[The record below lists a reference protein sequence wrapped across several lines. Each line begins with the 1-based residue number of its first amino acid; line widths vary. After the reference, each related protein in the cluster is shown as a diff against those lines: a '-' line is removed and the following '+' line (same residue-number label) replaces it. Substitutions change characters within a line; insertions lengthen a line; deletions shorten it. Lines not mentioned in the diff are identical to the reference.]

1 MQLAGGNNMYNLNTL
16 LSKILVLNVSTFG
29 YFKRYFLFLTRELE
43 KLRNSGETEL
53 PSDKLFLTMSI
64 PVNSFHSHS
73 DYLPTLAEIFEFAF
87 INPAFASYLDKHR
100 ADNPGFEHPVA
111 NIWIAFA
118 KPTIL
123 FFFDYLTDRLPEGS
137 LKEIASAEPLSEP
150 DDEFDDAF
158 DFEDDIFGDDD
169 AEMLDIHVDGK
180 RLAPS
185 EFEPRP
191 SDVFMFSI
199 GFRFEEL
206 LRRAS
211 KFNLQPKELF
221 KLFHS
226 YLFEKKENINTV
238 LINDIIR
245 YIEAKLGNK
254 EGYL

>member
-1 MQLAGGNNMYNLNTL
+1 M
-16 LSKILVLNVSTFG
+16 
-29 YFKRYFLFLTRELE
+29 
-43 KLRNSGETEL
+43 
-53 PSDKLFLTMSI
+53 
-64 PVNSFHSHS
+64 
-73 DYLPTLAEIFEFAF
+73 
-87 INPAFASYLDKHR
+87 
-100 ADNPGFEHPVA
+100 
-111 NIWIAFA
+111 
-118 KPTIL
+118 
-123 FFFDYLTDRLPEGS
+123 
-137 LKEIASAEPLSEP
+137 KEIASAEPLSEP

-169 AEMLDIHVDGK
+169 AEMLDIYVDGK

-191 SDVFMFSI
+191 SDVVMFTI

-221 KLFHS
+221 KLFLS
-226 YLFEKKENINTV
+226 YLSKKKENINTV

-254 EGYL
+254 DG

>member
-1 MQLAGGNNMYNLNTL
+1 MYNLNTL

-73 DYLPTLAEIFEFAF
+73 DYLPTLDEIFEFAF
-87 INPAFASYLDKHR
+87 RNPAFASYLDKHR

-137 LKEIASAEPLSEP
+137 LEEIASAEPLSEP
-150 DDEFDDAF
+150 DDV
-158 DFEDDIFGDDD
+158 D

-226 YLFEKKENINTV
+226 YLSEKKENINTV